1 VNEYYDI
8 AALDSS
14 RVDGAGERS
23 ARVTL
28 LSQVLVACVVD
39 ARDLREM
46 GLRAFILCER
56 LVPGCLPKTGARLR
70 KELRAVAVECWGLLR
85 VGCDGAVGEVCEQVV
100 EMVLGGCCEPLALGR
115 RVSLLAYAYE
125 RGPEVRAALPSY
137 EAIGKLWGLRARNP
151 RSAVCAAMQVVVR
164 GVVEK
169 GQMRA
174 VPDELGLT
182 EFWFAKKRV
191 TRRRCEV
198 AQVGNA
204 NRKGHAAEDEDLP
217 VCVREALRREHEELV
232 HGVPVRAEFR
242 GLSPLQLRRKLQGL
256 AEEAERRRLGI

>member
-1 VNEYYDI
+1 MNEHYDV
-8 AALDSS
+8 AALDPS

-28 LSQVLVACVVD
+28 FSQVLVACVVD
-39 ARDLREM
+39 ALSLREM
-46 GLRAFILCER
+46 GLRAYVMCER
-56 LVPGCLPKTGARLR
+56 LSPGCLPRTSVKLR
-70 KELRAVAVECWGLLR
+70 KDLRLVATMCWDYLQIGVAEATADDR
-85 VGCDGAVGEVCEQVV
+85 AQVV
-100 EMVLGGCCEPLALGR
+100 ELVIGGLGDPLGLGR

-125 RGPEVRAALPSY
+125 RGPVVRAALPSF

-151 RSAVCAAMQVVVR
+151 RSAVCAAMQAVVR

-169 GQMRA
+169 SQLRDIH
-174 VPDELGLT
+174 DEMGLT

-198 AQVGNA
+198 AQRGNT
-204 NRKGHAAEDEDLP
+204 NRKASEEEDLP

-242 GLSPLQLRRKLQGL
+242 GLSPLALRRKLQGL
-256 AEEAERRRLGI
+256 ADEAERRRLGI

>member
-1 VNEYYDI
+1 MNEFYDI

-28 LSQVLVACVVD
+28 FSQVLVACVVD
-39 ARDLREM
+39 ACSLKEM
-46 GLRAFILCER
+46 GLRAWLLCER
-56 LVPGCLPKTGARLR
+56 LMPGCLPPTRAKLR
-70 KELRAVAVECWGLLR
+70 KELHVVSTLCWDYLHIGVADATFEDRG
-85 VGCDGAVGEVCEQVV
+85 QVV
-100 EMVLGGCCEPLALGR
+100 EMITGGLSEALALGR

-125 RGPEVRAALPSY
+125 RGPVVRAALPSF

-151 RSAVCAAMQVVVR
+151 RSAVCAAMQAVVR

-169 GQMRA
+169 SQLRDMH
-174 VPDELGLT
+174 DEMGLT

-198 AQVGNA
+198 AQMGNT
-204 NRKGHAAEDEDLP
+204 NRKASEEEDLP

>member
-1 VNEYYDI
+1 MNEHYDV
-8 AALDSS
+8 AALDPS

-28 LSQVLVACVVD
+28 FSQVLVACVVD
-39 ARDLREM
+39 AACLREM
-46 GLRAFILCER
+46 GLRAWVLCER
-56 LVPGCLPKTGARLR
+56 LMPGCLPKTSARLR
-70 KELRAVAVECWGLLR
+70 KDLRSVALMCWEHLR
-85 VGCDGAVGEVCEQVV
+85 VGPVDASMDEQAQVV
-100 EMVLGGCCEPLALGR
+100 EMVIGGLGDPLGLGR

-125 RGPEVRAALPSY
+125 RGPVVRAALPSF

-151 RSAVCAAMQVVVR
+151 RSAVCAAMQAVVR

-169 GQMRA
+169 SQLRDMH
-174 VPDELGLT
+174 DEMGLT

-198 AQVGNA
+198 AQRGNT
-204 NRKGHAAEDEDLP
+204 NRKASEEEDLP

-256 AEEAERRRLGI
+256 ADEAERRRLGI